1 MREKE
6 ARDAER
12 KLQVEKIKSERE
24 LATMCTRVLAST
36 TPLKMKLSET
46 LAEKYA
52 HEAPKHVHSEAT
64 KSMKDL
70 QKLESTASKF
80 VRSEGKVIDASSK
93 EILDAYQEVCT
104 KAKMD
109 QVALSDVIT
118 TIQRHRGSAR

>member
-1 MREKE
+1 M
-6 ARDAER
+6 DAER
-12 KLQVEKIKSERE
+12 KVQAEKKKSERE
-24 LATMCTRVLAST
+24 LAAMCTRALAST
-36 TPLKMKLSET
+36 TPLKMKLGET

-64 KSMKDL
+64 KSMKEL

-80 VRSEGKVIDASSK
+80 VRSEGKVIDEPSK
-93 EILDAYQEVCT
+93 LILDAYQEVCT

-118 TIQRHRGSAR
+118 TLQKHRSGAR

>member
-1 MREKE
+1 M
-6 ARDAER
+6 DAER
-12 KLQVEKIKSERE
+12 KVQAEKKKSERE
-24 LATMCTRVLAST
+24 LSTKRSRVLAST
-36 TPLKMKLSET
+36 TAIKMKLGET

-64 KSMKDL
+64 KSMKEL

-80 VRSEGKVIDASSK
+80 VRSEGKVIDEPSK
-93 EILDAYQEVCT
+93 LILDAYQEVCT

-109 QVALSDVIT
+109 QVALSEVIT